1 MPPGSPTPAGTPT
14 PIGSPTEPRWL
25 TPEQL
30 GAWIRFIAVVEL
42 LPGALDQQ
50 LQRDA
55 GLTHFEYMTLAMLSE
70 TPDRTLRMTTLATR
84 TNATLPRLSH
94 VVTRLVTRG
103 YLERRPCPTDGRAT
117 NAVLTEEGLAKLVA
131 TAPGHVAT
139 VLADVIDPLDAEQIP
154 QLADIMARMLT
165 RLDPDG
171 RMTVDAVR
179 SALGPS
185 GEQRSAEQPAGERSA
200 PE

>member
-1 MPPGSPTPAGTPT
+1 MDAGGVEAAGADGT
-14 PIGSPTEPRWL
+14 RWL
-25 TPEQL
+25 TQEQL
-30 GAWIRFIAVVEL
+30 SAWLRFVAVVEL
-42 LPGALDQQ
+42 LPGALDTQ

-70 TPDRTLRMTTLATR
+70 APERALRMTTLAAR

-94 VVTRLVTRG
+94 VVTRLAARG

-117 NAVLTEEGLAKLVA
+117 NAVLTDAGLQKIVD

-154 QLADIMARMLT
+154 QLADIMTRMLT
-165 RLDPDG
+165 RLDPEG

-179 SALGPS
+179 SALGD
-185 GEQRSAEQPAGERSA
+185 PARPDRDDPA
-200 PE
+200 DRDC

>member
-1 MPPGSPTPAGTPT
+1 MTTP
-14 PIGSPTEPRWL
+14 EPRWL

-30 GAWIRFIAVVEL
+30 DAWLRLIAVVEL
-42 LPGALDQQ
+42 LPGSLDSQ

-70 TPDRTLRMTTLATR
+70 APGHSLRMTTLAAR

-94 VVTRLVTRG
+94 VVTRLVRRN
-103 YLERRPCPTDGRAT
+103 YLERRPCPSDGRAT
-117 NAVLTEEGLAKLVA
+117 NAVLTEEGLRKVIE

-139 VLADVIDPLDAEQIP
+139 VLADVIDPLDAEQIT

-165 RLDPDG
+165 RLDPEG
-171 RMTVDAVR
+171 RMTVEAVR
-179 SALGPS
+179 SALR
-185 GEQRSAEQPAGERSA
+185 E
-200 PE
+200 PES

>member
-1 MPPGSPTPAGTPT
+1 MSSTP
-14 PIGSPTEPRWL
+14 SEPRWL
-25 TPEQL
+25 TSEQL

-50 LQRDA
+50 LQREA
-55 GLTHFEYMTLAMLSE
+55 GLTHFEYMTLAMLSDA
-70 TPDRTLRMTTLATR
+70 PDRTLRMTTLATR

-94 VVTRLVTRG
+94 VVTRLVSRG

-117 NAVLTEEGLAKLVA
+117 NAVLTEQGLAKLVE

-139 VLADVIDPLDAEQIP
+139 VLADVIDPLDPEQIP

-179 SALGPS
+179 TALGPALDR
-185 GEQRSAEQPAGERSA
+185 EQADRAQD
-200 PE
+200 